1 MTFWNTFTAELRKA
15 STLPASWVAVAVT
28 LFGSAGITVL
38 NAVAARTALD
48 SGARESGELFSA
60 FETAYAAVPLGTVG
74 AVVLGVVVMSSEYAA
89 NSTDAGGGRQVTAT
103 LAASPRRT
111 GLLVAK
117 ALTVVLLV
125 ALTAAA
131 TIPACIGVA
140 RLVIGSGPPET
151 VSLDDALVRSLGAA
165 LYWTLTGLIAL
176 GITTLARSG
185 IVPLVV
191 LIANS
196 SVVSF
201 SLLLTNVTPLAHWLP
216 DLAGRRLF
224 VGMPTVDGGLDAG
237 PGALVMGAWTLA
249 LLAVAGVVF
258 SRRDA

>member
-1 MTFWNTFTAELRKA
+1 MTFWNTFAAELRKVV
-15 STLPASWVAVAVT
+15 TLPASWVAVAVT

-38 NAVAARTALD
+38 NAVAARTASG
-48 SGARESGELFSA
+48 SGAQGSRDLASA
-60 FETAYAAVPLGTVG
+60 FETAYAAAPLGTVG

-89 NSTDAGGGRQVTAT
+89 NSTDAGSGRQITAT

-111 GLLVAK
+111 GLLLAK

-131 TIPACIGVA
+131 TIPACVGVA
-140 RLVIGSGPPET
+140 RLLIGAGPPET
-151 VSLDDALVRSLGAA
+151 VRLDDALLRSLGAA

-176 GITTLARSG
+176 AITTLARSG
-185 IVPLVV
+185 IIPLVV

-224 VGMPTVDGGLDAG
+224 VGMPTVDGGLATG
-237 PGALVMGAWTLA
+237 PGAIVMGSWTLA
-249 LLAVAGVVF
+249 LLAVAGLVF

>member
-48 SGARESGELFSA
+48 SGARESRELFSA

-111 GLLVAK
+111 RLLVAK

-131 TIPACIGVA
+131 TIPACVGVA
-140 RLVIGSGPPET
+140 RLVIGSAPPET
-151 VSLDDALVRSLGAA
+151 VGLDDVLVRSLGAT

-176 GITTLARSG
+176 AITTLARSG

-216 DLAGRRLF
+216 DMAGRRLF
-224 VGMPTVDGGLDAG
+224 VGMPTVDGGLDTA
-237 PGALVMGAWTLA
+237 PGALVMGAWTLV
-249 LLAVAGVVF
+249 LLTVAGFVF